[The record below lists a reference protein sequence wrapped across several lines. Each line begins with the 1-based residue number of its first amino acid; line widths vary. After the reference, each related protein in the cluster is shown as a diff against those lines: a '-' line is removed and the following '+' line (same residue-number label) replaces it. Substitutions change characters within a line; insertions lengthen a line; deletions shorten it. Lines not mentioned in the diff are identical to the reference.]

1 MKNDEKF
8 TNMGTP
14 EAPLINQC
22 FSFHAKLSG
31 KTTYLL
37 DFINKR
43 DSIEINSK
51 SLEEPNP
58 PIYKGILTKDNFL
71 KFHKFFRQFDNID
84 EIFDFLKNIGLEKI
98 TTIFYETNTIKIKIE
113 IPSLLKNK
121 GPNTIILMLVSEN
134 TSPND
139 LLNTLIEK
147 VKEIDELKK
156 RVDFLYKYFDIKEY
170 DVDLLNTFNDSSMKI
185 FKAINSKIFKSHN
198 EISFINQGIIKALNK
213 SISKM
218 ELIYRAS
225 RDGDNSKCFHNM
237 CDGKNNTLTI
247 IKTSVGKRFGGF
259 TQAEWSSEEGYINDE
274 KTFLFSFDDKEFYFI
289 KKEQT
294 EYAIFCNRNYGPSFG
309 KGPDL
314 YISSNCRN
322 NSSFTK
328 QESFDYKG
336 KTDALVGKQKF
347 SAIDYEIYQLVFN

>member
-1 MKNDEKF
+1 MKDEEKF

-37 DFINKR
+37 DFINKK

-58 PIYKGILTKDNFL
+58 PIYKGIFNKENFI
-71 KFHKFFRQFDNID
+71 KFNKFFRQFDNID

-98 TTIFYETNTIKIKIE
+98 TTIFYETKTLKIRID

-134 TSPND
+134 VKSKD
-139 LLNTLIEK
+139 LLNALIEK

-156 RVDFLYKYFDIKEY
+156 KVDFLYKYFDIKEY
-170 DVDLLNTFNDSSMKI
+170 DIDLLNSFNESSIKI
-185 FKAINSKIFKSHN
+185 YKAINSKIFQSHN
-198 EISFINQGIIKALNK
+198 EISFINQGIIKSLNK

-218 ELIYRAS
+218 DLIYRTS

-237 CDGKNNTLTI
+237 CDGKINTLTV
-247 IKTSVGKRFGGF
+247 IKTSMGKRFGAF
-259 TQAEWSSEEGYINDE
+259 TQAEWSSEEGYINDN
-274 KTFLFSFDDKEFYFI
+274 KTFLFSIDEKEFYYI

-294 EYAIFCNRNYGPSFG
+294 KYAIFCNKNYGPSFG

-322 NSSFTK
+322 NSSYTK

-336 KTDALVGKQKF
+336 KTDALVGKTKF
-347 SAIDYEIYQLVFN
+347 SANDYEVYQLSFN

>member
-1 MKNDEKF
+1 MKNNEKF

-14 EAPLINQC
+14 DAPTLNQF

-31 KTTYLL
+31 KITYLL

-58 PIYKGILTKDNFL
+58 RIYKGIFTKDNFL

-98 TTIFYETNTIKIKIE
+98 TTIFYEANTIKIKIE

-121 GPNTIILMLVSEN
+121 EPTTIILMLVSEN
-134 TSPND
+134 TNSND

-156 RVDFLYKYFDIKEY
+156 RIDFLYKYFNIKEY
-170 DVDLLNTFNDSSMKI
+170 DLDLLNSFNALAIKI
-185 FKAINSKIFKSHN
+185 FNAINSKIFKSHN
-198 EISFINQGIIKALNK
+198 EISFINQGIIKSLNK

-225 RDGDNSKCFHNM
+225 RDGDN
-237 CDGKNNTLTI
+237 
-247 IKTSVGKRFGGF
+247 
-259 TQAEWSSEEGYINDE
+259 
-274 KTFLFSFDDKEFYFI
+274 
-289 KKEQT
+289 
-294 EYAIFCNRNYGPSFG
+294 
-309 KGPDL
+309 
-314 YISSNCRN
+314 
-322 NSSFTK
+322 
-328 QESFDYKG
+328 
-336 KTDALVGKQKF
+336 
-347 SAIDYEIYQLVFN
+347 

>member
-1 MKNDEKF
+1 MKNDEQF

-14 EAPLINQC
+14 EAPLTNQC
-22 FSFHAKLSG
+22 FSFYAKLSG

-37 DFINKR
+37 NFINKR

-58 PIYKGILTKDNFL
+58 LIYKGTFSKENFI
-71 KFHKFFRQFDNID
+71 KNHKFFRQFDNID
-84 EIFDFLKNIGLEKI
+84 EIFDFLKNIDLEKI
-98 TTIFYETNTIKIKIE
+98 TTISYDTNAIKIRIE
-113 IPSLLKNK
+113 IPSLLRNK
-121 GPNTIILMLVSEN
+121 QPNTIILMLASEN
-134 TSPND
+134 INSND
-139 LLNTLIEK
+139 LLNTLVEK

-156 RVDFLYKYFDIKEY
+156 RIDFLYKYFDIKEY
-170 DVDLLNTFNDSSMKI
+170 NIDLLNSFNESSIKI
-185 FKAINSKIFKSHN
+185 YNAINSKIFKSHN
-198 EISFINQGIIKALNK
+198 EISFINQGIIKSLNK

-225 RDGDNSKCFHNM
+225 RDGDNSKCFHSM
-237 CDGKNNTLTI
+237 CDGKINTLTA

-259 TQAEWSSEEGYINDE
+259 TQAEWSSKEGYINDE
-274 KTFLFSFDDKEFYFI
+274 KTFLFSIDDKEFYFI

-294 EYAIFCNRNYGPSFG
+294 EYAIFCNKNYGPSFG
-309 KGPDL
+309 KGPDF

-322 NSSFTK
+322 NSSYTK

-347 SAIDYEIYQLVFN
+347 SAIDYEIYQLYFD